1 MAPVWE
7 GRILESGRLGVQSD
21 FWLQRECETGKD
33 YLRFCLKCKRV
44 VEEGKKIRTQGH
56 KVALSPQQQLCKL
69 VLTGFLY
76 PAKLLI
82 QGGLLYS
89 NPENRGQIS
98 KAYKILKKN
107 NLLLSLYSGK

>member
-1 MAPVWE
+1 M
-7 GRILESGRLGVQSD
+7 
-21 FWLQRECETGKD
+21 
-33 YLRFCLKCKRV
+33 RFCLKSKRV
-44 VEEGKKIRTQGH
+44 RYRVT
-56 KVALSPQQQLCKL
+56 LSTQQQCYKL

-82 QGGLLYS
+82 NGGLLYS

-98 KAYKILKKN
+98 KAYTILKRK